1 MTPFPAHD
9 CTCQNRLGR
18 CFFASLKT
26 SRFGTDAV
34 KTRRYE
40 NRVVLE
46 RFGDDGVRKMPNQN
60 VQI

>member
-1 MTPFPAHD
+1 M
-9 CTCQNRLGR
+9 
-18 CFFASLKT
+18 
-26 SRFGTDAV
+26 